1 MTPIDKDQRDSA
13 PGSGVTSDILK
24 RIATGTTPPAVA
36 GARGSAEIESAG
48 LFEALRLTAVVI
60 MGSVPGRI
68 GLVLFASAI
77 GLPFP
82 ALFAPHLSLLGLTAA
97 GLAVLCIVGLFVIA
111 AVRPLSFV
119 HVSTATQYSPA
130 GAYYRIFAPWLLL
143 PLSVPLY
150 LMLYSDLDT
159 EVGLGT
165 ELAVGFVGGLIGL
178 IVGLDAARRTGS
190 QRPWG
195 VVSILTIYLGGLG
208 MVWTPFA
215 NIVLD
220 PSPARQLI
228 FRVTGS
234 VPEPGVRSSTYA
246 IDLVGPNGE
255 ANSIDTHFSA
265 AVGDRVCELSHPGT
279 LGMKWSQLKMC

>member
-13 PGSGVTSDILK
+13 PSSGVTSDILK

-36 GARGSAEIESAG
+36 GDRGSAAIESAG
-48 LFEALRLTAVVI
+48 LFEALRLTTVVM

-82 ALFAPHLSLLGLTAA
+82 ALFAPHPSFLGLTAA
-97 GLAVLCIVGLFVIA
+97 GLAVICVVGLFVIA
-111 AVRPLSFV
+111 AVRPLAFV
-119 HVSTATQYSPA
+119 HVSTATPYSPA

-150 LMLYSDLDT
+150 LMLYYSDFDT
-159 EVGLGT
+159 EVGFGT

-178 IVGLDAARRTGS
+178 IAGLDAARRTGS

-215 NIVLD
+215 DIVLD
-220 PSPARQLI
+220 PSPARQSHLPSHRQRTRPGRAI
-228 FRVTGS
+228 FNIR
-234 VPEPGVRSSTYA
+234 
-246 IDLVGPNGE
+246 
-255 ANSIDTHFSA
+255 
-265 AVGDRVCELSHPGT
+265 DRFGRPQ
-279 LGMKWSQLKMC
+279 W